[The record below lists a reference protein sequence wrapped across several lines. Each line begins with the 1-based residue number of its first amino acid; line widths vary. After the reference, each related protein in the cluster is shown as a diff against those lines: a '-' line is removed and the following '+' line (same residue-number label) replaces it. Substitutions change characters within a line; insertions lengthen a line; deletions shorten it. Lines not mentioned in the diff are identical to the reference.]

1 MYAEIPRKP
10 KLDDTQCGFCRGRS
24 TTEEMS
30 TLQQTFKKSWEHVKD
45 VYTCFVAFGKCM
57 PVPREKLWGMLREH
71 GVDRCLLL
79 AVKSPYSCSE
89 DCVSVDG
96 VKLQPFSAGVGLRQW
111 CVLSRLLFIV
121 YIRVLR
127 TTARGTNPTYEAISP
142 GRKTHFA
149 NNQKILQSVVIV
161 E

>member
-1 MYAEIPRKP
+1 MPRSRENQSWMIP
-10 KLDDTQCGFCRGRS
+10 S
-24 TTEEMS
+24 A
-30 TLQQTFKKSWEHVKD
+30 V
-45 VYTCFVAFGKCM
+45 FVAAVALQKKCLLSSKLSRNPGSMSKTYTHVSSPSGKCM
-57 PVPREKLWGMLREH
+57 PVSREKLWGMLREH

-149 NNQKILQSVVIV
+149 NNQKILQSVVKV